1 MYSLHTNTAAIG
13 AQRALRTNDV
23 DLARAQSQTSGG
35 LRISTSSD
43 NAAYWSI
50 ATTIK
55 SDNRALTAVQEGLG
69 FGSAVIDTASVGF
82 AQAIEV
88 MDVIKQKLVAARE
101 PGVDRDKVNAELSE
115 LRAQVRSIAEA
126 SSFAGENW
134 LHMTQA
140 GQDEPQ
146 EVIAS
151 LTRSLNTGLSVNTI
165 DYDMTSAPNTEQ
177 VFYIVDDVTG
187 ESGIVTNS
195 AFADSLGLATDW
207 VLFNGVNSAG
217 HAEIEISN
225 ATDDADIDDMISV
238 VDAMTKKMIGRAAT
252 LGALQQRIDLQTEF
266 NADLG
271 QAMDRGV
278 GKLVDADMNAVSAR
292 LSALQTRQQLGQSAL
307 SIANEQPQNILRLY
321 S

>member
-1 MYSLHTNTAAIG
+1 MYSLHTNTGAMG
-13 AQRALRTNDV
+13 AQRFLRSNDS
-23 DLARAQSQTSGG
+23 DLSKAQSQTSSG
-35 LRISTSSD
+35 LRVLNSSD

-55 SDNRALTAVQEGLG
+55 SDKKALDAVQDGLG

-82 AQAIEV
+82 SQVIDV
-88 MDVIKQKLVAARE
+88 MGVIKQKLVAARE

-115 LRAQVRSIAEA
+115 LRSEVRTIAEA

-140 GQDEPQ
+140 GQDGPQ

-151 LTRSLNTGLSVNTI
+151 VTRSLNTGTSVRTI
-165 DYDMTSAPNTEQ
+165 DYDMTSVADTEQ
-177 VFYIVDDVTG
+177 VFYIVDDDTG
-187 ESGIVTNS
+187 ENGIVTNS
-195 AFADSLGLATDW
+195 AFADNLGLATDW
-207 VLFNGVNSAG
+207 VLFNSVNSAG

-225 ATDDADIDDMISV
+225 ATEDSDIDDMISV
-238 VDAMTKKMIGRAAT
+238 VDAMTQKMIARAAT

-271 QAMDRGV
+271 DAMKRGV
-278 GKLVDADMNAVSAR
+278 GKLVDANMNAVSAR
-292 LSALQTRQQLGQSAL
+292 LSALQTQQQLGQSAL
-307 SIANEQPQNILRLY
+307 SIANEQLQNILRLY

>member
-115 LRAQVRSIAEA
+115 LRAQIRSIAEA

-165 DYDMTSAPNTEQ
+165 DYDMTSAPDTEQ

-238 VDAMTKKMIGRAAT
+238 V
-252 LGALQQRIDLQTEF
+252 
-266 NADLG
+266 
-271 QAMDRGV
+271 
-278 GKLVDADMNAVSAR
+278 AR
-292 LSALQTRQQLGQSAL
+292 
-307 SIANEQPQNILRLY
+307 
-321 S
+321 

>member
-13 AQRALRTNDV
+13 AQRMLRSNEV
-23 DLARAQSQTSGG
+23 DLSRAQSQTSSG
-35 LRISTSSD
+35 LRISTSAD

-55 SDNRALTAVQEGLG
+55 SDNKALHAVQDGLG
-69 FGSAVIDTASVGF
+69 FGAAVIDTAEIGF
-82 AQAIEV
+82 SEV
-88 MDVIKQKLVAARE
+88 IDVMGIIKQKLVAARE
-101 PGVDRDKVNAELSE
+101 PGVDRDKVNAELTE

-140 GQDEPQ
+140 GQGGPQ

-151 LTRSLNTGLSVNTI
+151 LTRSLDIGAAVRTI
-165 DYDMTSAPNTEQ
+165 DYDMTSVPDTEQ

-187 ESGIVTNS
+187 DNGIVTNS
-195 AFADSLGLATDW
+195 AFADSLGLTTDW
-207 VLFNGVNSAG
+207 VLFNGQNSSG
-217 HAEIEISN
+217 YTEIEISN
-225 ATDDADIDDMISV
+225 DTADSDIEEMISV
-238 VDAMTKKMIGRAAT
+238 VDAMTQKMIGRAAT
-252 LGALQQRIDLQTEF
+252 LGALQQRIDLQKEF
-266 NADLG
+266 NHDIG
-271 QAMDRGV
+271 QAMERGV

-292 LSALQTRQQLGQSAL
+292 LRALQSQQELGQSSL

>member
-23 DLARAQSQTSGG
+23 DLAQAQSQTSSG
-35 LRISTSSD
+35 LRISTSTD

-50 ATTIK
+50 AATIK

-69 FGSAVIDTASVGF
+69 FGAAVIDTASVGF
-82 AQAIEV
+82 SQAIDV

-101 PGVDRDKVNAELSE
+101 PGVDRDKINAELSE

-126 SSFAGENW
+126 SSFSGENW
-134 LHMTQA
+134 LHMTKA

-146 EVIAS
+146 DVIAS

-165 DYDMTSAPNTEQ
+165 DYDMTSVPDTEQ

-225 ATDDADIDDMISV
+225 ATVDADIDDMISV
-238 VDAMTKKMIGRAAT
+238 VDAMTKKMISRAAT

-278 GKLVDADMNAVSAR
+278 GKLIDADMNAVSAR